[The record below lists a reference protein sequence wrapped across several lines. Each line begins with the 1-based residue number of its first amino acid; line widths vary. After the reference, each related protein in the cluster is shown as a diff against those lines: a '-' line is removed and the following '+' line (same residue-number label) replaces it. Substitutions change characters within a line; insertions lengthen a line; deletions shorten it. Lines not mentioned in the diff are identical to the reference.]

1 LISLGPHD
9 SSLDFCCT
17 GNASILKM
25 MDSPGIK
32 EHIVAPLPPEGGSSN
47 SIQIIVDQAAIN
59 AGFCF
64 RRYVCVPKT

>member
-1 LISLGPHD
+1 MISLGPHD

-32 EHIVAPLPPEGGSSN
+32 EHIGAALAGLVDVGKPLLGPGPN
-47 SIQIIVDQAAIN
+47 SFGIGD
-59 AGFCF
+59 
-64 RRYVCVPKT
+64 